1 MAKAAAKK
9 RRPKRRRRL
18 IRALRPRRLL
28 RWSWRSLRT
37 MYRAIDRFQR
47 EDGLYMASALAF
59 SLILAIFPFILFVT
73 AVAGFIGDR
82 DLARFLTVTLFDVF
96 PAPVANALEPEI
108 WNVLVRDRGG
118 VLTFSVVIILASVTS
133 AVETIRGALNR
144 AYGVRETR
152 SILQTAPESML
163 FVTLGTLT
171 LIVVSFFAVV
181 FPVAYALIEEHLPE
195 LPVPFTLLDTVRNGV
210 VTLVLAA
217 MLWAFHRWL
226 PAHGHARPA
235 LWPGILFTL
244 VLWYLGSRAFSWY
257 MSGIA
262 DYARYYAGLA
272 GIVAAL
278 LFFYIAAVIMLLA
291 GALNRAI
298 HEARERRRAVRTLTT
313 AG

>member
-1 MAKAAAKK
+1 MEKAVAGK
-9 RRPKRRRRL
+9 RRPARRRRVL
-18 IRALRPRRLL
+18 RALRPRRLL
-28 RWSWRSLRT
+28 RWGWRSLRIL
-37 MYRAIDRFQR
+37 YRAGDRFQA

-59 SLILAIFPFILFVT
+59 SLILAIFPFILFLT

-96 PAPVANALEPEI
+96 PAPVANALEPEV

-118 VLTFSVVIILASVTS
+118 VITFSVLIILASVTS

-144 AYGVRETR
+144 AYGTRETR

-163 FVTLGTLT
+163 FVTLGTLS
-171 LIVVSFFAVV
+171 LIVVAFFAVV
-181 FPVAYALIEEHLPE
+181 FPVAYDIIDDHLPAV
-195 LPVPFTLLDTVRNGV
+195 PVPFTLLDTIRSGV

-217 MLWAFHRWL
+217 MLWSFHRWL
-226 PAHGHARPA
+226 PAHGRTHPP
-235 LWPGILFTL
+235 LWPGIVFTL

-278 LFFYIAAVIMLLA
+278 LFFYISAVIMLLA

-298 HEARERRRAVRTLTT
+298 HEEREKRRAVRALT
-313 AG
+313 GG